1 MGSLASDLSNLLENF
16 SLLEEE
22 NENLIIQEEDL
33 IESVSRGQ
41 LCLVGKLLADRVV
54 SKETI
59 KSTLLRGWRLTGTCS
74 FKVLGENLFV
84 IEFQHNWDNQVF
96 WRADL
101 GYLKGICLRWKTL
114 TDFYNLPNCF
124 RQGFFWVR
132 MYNLPLACMNSAV
145 GYRIGS
151 SVGQVEEVDLVEDVA
166 WGEFLRVR
174 ILLDLS
180 KPLSR
185 GRMLK
190 IKSTSVWVAFQY
202 EKLPNFCYHCGL
214 LRHGYKGCLKK
225 DGRRASGED
234 GVSQYGAWLKAIP
247 SKRYWDGRGGA
258 GGRASMNRTDPAG
271 REFAGAVGQ
280 RVEGGHD
287 KVAAGERGPANSGS
301 AVENWNVKGGSR
313 LVTAA
318 SSPVTPGEG
327 IKTPPSPLGTLQSS
341 DGVNCGGMRLAV
353 TSPAVTMEEEEE

>member
-22 NENLIIQEEDL
+22 NETFIIQEKDL
-33 IESVSRGQ
+33 IETVSRGQ

-54 SKETI
+54 SKEII
-59 KSTLLRGWRLTGTCS
+59 KSTLLRGWKLTGTSS

-84 IEFQHNWDNQVF
+84 IEFQHIWDKSSVLEGRPWLF
-96 WRADL
+96 EGHLFAVE
-101 GYLKGICLRWKTL
+101 
-114 TDFYNLPNCF
+114 DFNGLLQPTQLSF
-124 RQGFFWVR
+124 DKASFWVR

-145 GYRIGS
+145 GYQIGS

-190 IKSTSVWVAFQY
+190 IKSNSVWVAFQY

-225 DGRRASGED
+225 
-234 GVSQYGAWLKAIP
+234 VV
-247 SKRYWDGRGGA
+247 
-258 GGRASMNRTDPAG
+258 
-271 REFAGAVGQ
+271 VGQ
-280 RVEGGHD
+280 MGRMEYLSTV
-287 KVAAGERGPANSGS
+287 
-301 AVENWNVKGGSR
+301 
-313 LVTAA
+313 
-318 SSPVTPGEG
+318 PG
-327 IKTPPSPLGTLQSS
+327 
-341 DGVNCGGMRLAV
+341 
-353 TSPAVTMEEEEE
+353 